1 MKQVE
6 EPDGSSPVAS
16 LKRFY
21 TPGSVRVIRMISPEQ
36 KKRYGETLPPLPDER
51 LPCMVHVRLDKF
63 IANQMKGWDMKPLST
78 VLLLMAV
85 LIAAVLVAVFII
97 IGFSYIN
104 LDNGGTPPQTITTST
119 TSIPTQRPVFTTIT
133 TQSTQDPIIGPWLN
147 GMVFYANGTVGSVG
161 TTSWQS
167 WQVNTNENNSYFILS
182 DVGGTNSRVV
192 ASTEWLYNPASDK
205 INKRGSL
212 ESFARG
218 IPKPTPT
225 PITTVTTT
233 QTQQTQVVSITTTPA
248 PFSYND
254 CLSAC
259 KIIFSVDRNN
269 GAYNDCLNTC
279 NIKNLNSQS

>member
-6 EPDGSSPVAS
+6 KPDGSSSVSS
-16 LKRFY
+16 LIRFDI
-21 TPGSVRVIRMISPEQ
+21 PGSVRVIRMISPEQ
-36 KKRYGETLPPLPDER
+36 KKRYAETPPPLTDER
-51 LPCMVHVRLDKF
+51 SPCTVHDRLDKF

-104 LDNGGTPPQTITTST
+104 LDNGGTPPQTITIST
-119 TSIPTQRPVFTTIT
+119 TSIPTLRTVYTTIP

-147 GMVFYANGTVGSVG
+147 GMVFYANGTVGSEG
-161 TTSWQS
+161 ITSWQS

-225 PITTVTTT
+225 PITTVTTI
-233 QTQQTQVVSITTTPA
+233 QTQQTQVVTTTTPPA

-254 CLSAC
+254 CTSAC

-279 NIKNLNSQS
+279 NIENLNSQS